1 MPRKIKRFSTCAYC
15 FKSIPTVY
23 LAHHE
28 NVCKVRRGIDPK
40 PEQPL
45 DNAPTKKTKT
55 RTKESGP
62 ELLDRLFKE
71 KHKNEEKEND

>member
-15 FKSIPTVY
+15 FKYIPTVY

-40 PEQPL
+40 PLQPL
-45 DNAPTKKTKT
+45 DNAPTKKTK
-55 RTKESGP
+55 TKESGP

-71 KHKNEEKEND
+71 KHKDEEKE